1 LKTVTSTILLIF
13 LILPTNVCPDNFKLT
28 EELKGLNL
36 PWSLSFVEPDKI
48 LLTEKSG
55 KLLLA
60 NLKNKA
66 IKEIKHNLSIVSAG
80 QGGLLDVL
88 YQEKTVWVTYSE
100 FRGFSGYNKT
110 YSSTSI
116 AKGKFD
122 ENQIIFRNIFRA
134 EPPINSY
141 HHFGSRLVKKGNYL
155 FASVG
160 ERGKGMAAQDP
171 KNHLGSII
179 RIGLDGSIP
188 KDNPK
193 YLINKE
199 WLPEIFQI
207 GLRNPQGMSLSPIDG
222 SIFISNHGARG
233 GDWFGKVIKGGN
245 YGWKIL
251 GWGGTNYNGSKIGP
265 KWKPGYDK
273 AIKYWVPS
281 IAVSAINIYS
291 GDEFKNWKGHALI
304 TSLKDQSLRK
314 LIFENKSRVQE
325 DVLFKRKI
333 GRIRDIKTQ
342 KGSGKIF
349 LLSDSGS
356 LWKME
361 NNLGKRN

>member
-1 LKTVTSTILLIF
+1 VKTVNSIILLIS
-13 LILPTNVCPDNFKLT
+13 LLLPTNASTENFKLT

-36 PWSLSFVEPDKI
+36 PWSLSFVKSDKL

-60 NLKNKA
+60 NLKNKTVT
-66 IKEIKHNLSIVSAG
+66 EIKHNLSVVSTG

-88 YQEKTVWVTYSE
+88 YQEKTVWVSYSE
-100 FRGFSGYNKT
+100 FRGFAGYNKVYT
-110 YSSTSI
+110 STSI

-122 ENQIIFRNIFRA
+122 DSKIIFNNIFRA
-134 EPPINSY
+134 EPPINSNF
-141 HHFGSRLVKKGNYL
+141 HFGSRLVKKGKYL

-160 ERGKGMAAQDP
+160 ERGKGMVAQDP

-193 YLINKE
+193 YLSNKE
-199 WLPEIFQI
+199 WLPEIYQI
-207 GLRNPQGMSLSPIDG
+207 GVRNPQGMSLSPVDG
-222 SIFISNHGARG
+222 NIFISNHGARG

-265 KWKPGYDK
+265 QWKAGFDK
-273 AIKYWVPS
+273 AIHYWVPS

-291 GDEFKNWKGHALI
+291 GDEFKSWRGHALI
-304 TSLKDQSLRK
+304 TSLKDKSLRK
-314 LIFENKSRVQE
+314 LIFKDKSRLQE
-325 DVLFKRKI
+325 DILFKGKI
-333 GRIRDIKTQ
+333 GRIRDIKIQ
-342 KGSGKIF
+342 KETGKIF

-361 NNLGKRN
+361 KI